1 MNFKF
6 ALSRDLNLESR
17 NYLQVTRTAQ
27 VGSFPSPRPFAKN
40 PIPGIKSSFA
50 IDFFRL
56 FMTYSKAKFR
66 GFWDFSPQ

>member
-27 VGSFPSPRPFAKN
+27 VGSFPSPRPCAKN
-40 PIPGIKSSFA
+40 PIPGIKSSLA
-50 IDFFRL
+50 IDF
-56 FMTYSKAKFR
+56 Y
-66 GFWDFSPQ
+66 